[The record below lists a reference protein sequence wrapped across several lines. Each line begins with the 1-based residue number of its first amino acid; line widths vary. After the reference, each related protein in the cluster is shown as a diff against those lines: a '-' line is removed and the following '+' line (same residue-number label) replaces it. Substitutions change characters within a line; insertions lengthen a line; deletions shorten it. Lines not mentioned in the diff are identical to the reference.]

1 MAGETQKT
9 AAVCLRIHPWS
20 RTSHI
25 VSWLTPDGPLST
37 IVKGAVR
44 PKSAFLGQYDLNYTC
59 EILYYVRG
67 RRGLHPLRECAP
79 LNLRENLRGDF
90 RNLALAGY
98 FRELM
103 VQFAPVGAE
112 AQQWYG
118 TLEDALENLTHAS
131 GAAASTR
138 LGFLLDFEIKVL
150 CLAGL
155 DPRLEARQGLFVLR
169 GARQIPVSAPVAH
182 CLHNPRAEKDLSTL
196 RDTARA
202 LGVFYMFHLDTK
214 PENRRNVLKL
224 IST

>member
-103 VQFAPVGAE
+103 VQFAPAGAE

-118 TLEDALENLTHAS
+118 TLEDASGFCWTSRSRCFAS
-131 GAAASTR
+131 PVSTR
-138 LGFLLDFEIKVL
+138 ASRPGKGSLSFAAHARYPFP
-150 CLAGL
+150 
-155 DPRLEARQGLFVLR
+155 PRWRTACTIRAQR
-169 GARQIPVSAPVAH
+169 TTCRPCATRPVRWAY
-182 CLHNPRAEKDLSTL
+182 STCFIWT
-196 RDTARA
+196 RSRKT
-202 LGVFYMFHLDTK
+202 GGM
-214 PENRRNVLKL
+214 
-224 IST
+224 SSS